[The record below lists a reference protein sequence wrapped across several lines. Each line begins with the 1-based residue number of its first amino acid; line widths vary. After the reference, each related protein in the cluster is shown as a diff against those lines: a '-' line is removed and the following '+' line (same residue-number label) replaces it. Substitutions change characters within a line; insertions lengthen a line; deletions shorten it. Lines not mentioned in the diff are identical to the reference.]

1 MAKFSL
7 RRHDVQAQ
15 VSMVLSLTA
24 IPCVLVMA
32 FFVLR
37 PLDVN
42 QRIIPYNAKGM
53 RPIAV
58 YVSALGAL
66 ALSTAGFGLG
76 LNSAGQ
82 RRNDKPGLSWLGFF
96 VGAAG
101 ITLTVIL
108 LLLFKIWGEPIG

>member
-15 VSMVLSLTA
+15 VAMVLSLAA
-24 IPCVLVMA
+24 IPCLLAMM

-58 YVSALGAL
+58 YVSALA
-66 ALSTAGFGLG
+66 ALSLSAAGFGFG
-76 LNSAGQ
+76 LNSVGQ
-82 RRNDKPGLSWLGFF
+82 RRNDKPGRSWIGFF

-108 LLLFKIWGEPIG
+108 LLLFRMWGEPIG